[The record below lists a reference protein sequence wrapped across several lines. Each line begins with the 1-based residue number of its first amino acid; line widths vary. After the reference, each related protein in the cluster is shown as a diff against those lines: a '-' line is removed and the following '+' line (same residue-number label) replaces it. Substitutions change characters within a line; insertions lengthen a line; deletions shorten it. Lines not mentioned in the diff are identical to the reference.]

1 MSSTST
7 NGQGVS
13 LNCVPADPEFE
24 RALAES
30 DCGPLTRGET
40 TTLQLNLGKLCN
52 QACSHCHVGA
62 GPDRTETM
70 PDEVAERVIR
80 LLAASPQVQTVDLTG
95 GAPELNSSFRRLVA
109 GARDLGRHVI
119 DRCNLTVLFE
129 DGMTGLG
136 EFLAGNCVEIIAS
149 LPCYTAANVNQQR
162 GPGVFEK
169 SIRALRQL
177 NALGYGLPDSNLA
190 LNLVYNP
197 LGAFLPGAQE
207 KLEADYKL
215 HLRQNF
221 GVEFHKLFTIT
232 NMPIKRFAE
241 CLRRSDQHASYMGL
255 LVSSFNPSTVATL
268 MCRSLVSVAWD
279 GRVYDCDFSQMLELG
294 MGGGARTIWEM
305 ESFSELAGKRIATG
319 QHCFGCTAGSGSS
332 CKGALQ

>member
-1 MSSTST
+1 MPT
-7 NGQGVS
+7 NNQGVS
-13 LNCVPADPEFE
+13 SNSLPAAPEFE
-24 RALAES
+24 RVLAENH
-30 DCGPLTRGET
+30 CGPLTRGEI

-52 QACSHCHVGA
+52 QTCSHCHVDA

-70 PDEVAERVIR
+70 TDEVAKRVIR

-95 GAPELNSSFRRLVA
+95 GAPELNRSFRHLVA
-109 GARDLGRHVI
+109 GARRLGRHVI

-136 EFLAGNCVEIIAS
+136 KFLVDHEVEIIAS
-149 LPCYTAANVNQQR
+149 LPCYTPANLNQQR
-162 GPGVFEK
+162 GPGVFDK

-177 NALGYGLPDSNLA
+177 NALGYGLPDSKLA

-197 LGAFLPGAQE
+197 LGAFLPGAQDE
-207 KLEADYKL
+207 LEADYKL

-232 NMPIKRFAE
+232 NMPIQRFAE
-241 CLRRSDQHASYMGL
+241 CLRRSGEHASYMGL
-255 LVSSFNPSTVATL
+255 LVRSFNPSTVATL

-294 MGGGARTIWEM
+294 IGGAARTIWEM

-319 QHCFGCTAGSGSS
+319 QHCFACTAGNGSS
-332 CKGALQ
+332 CKGSLQ